1 MAFLSDNTTTTPSD
15 VTTGSLNTYKG
26 TAQTRYEE
34 LSQDR
39 QAYLDRAR
47 ACSRLTIPYLIPPDA
62 LAQGQALPLPY
73 QSVGAS
79 GVTNLASKLLIT
91 MLPPNEP
98 CFRLRVDNLV
108 LEQNE
113 EEADK
118 EFRTKIERALSRVE
132 QAVLGDI
139 ESTGD
144 RPVVYEG
151 NLHLLVGGNVL
162 YHDSPDSGL
171 RLFPLSRFVIDRDP
185 MGTPVEIIVEENVSV
200 DVLPERFVEQLRQ
213 IARDHGSVGGSV
225 GGGIRAED
233 KAVTLYTHLQ
243 RQPTQW
249 TVYQECGGVQVPD
262 TEGSYKLDACPW
274 IPVRMYAVA
283 GENYGRSYVE
293 LHQADLST
301 LESLSKAILEGS
313 AASAKVMFFVNPNS
327 VTSAAAVAE
336 APNGAVL
343 EGRADD
349 VTALQV
355 QKHADLQ
362 VASAQVQDIINRL
375 KTSFLML
382 DAIRRDAERVTAEEI
397 RAVAQELET
406 SLGGVYTV
414 ISQEFQLPYISH
426 RMASMTRKKRLPE
439 LPKGVVRP
447 SVITGFEA
455 LGRGTDKAKLM
466 EFLSIG
472 QQTLG
477 PAFLNYL
484 NPLNAITR
492 LASSMGIP
500 TEGLI
505 KDEEQL
511 MQEQQQAQQQQQMQM
526 MVDKLGPEAMRMAGD
541 QMTQQPS
548 AAATP
553 ASPGMAG
560 GGGNNGGGSA
570 L

>member
-1 MAFLSDNTTTTPSD
+1 MVYPSDNTSEASPSS
-15 VTTGSLNTYKG
+15 GGKG
-26 TAQTRYEE
+26 QAEHRYEE
-34 LSQDR
+34 LSQNR
-39 QAYLDRAR
+39 QTYLDRAR
-47 ACSRLTIPYLIPPDA
+47 TCAKLTIPYLIPPDS
-62 LAQGQALPLPY
+62 LAKGQALPLPY
-73 QSVGAS
+73 QSVGAG

-113 EEADK
+113 ETADK
-118 EFRTKIERALSRVE
+118 EFHTKIERALSRVE

-162 YHDSPDSGL
+162 YHDNPETGL

-185 MGTPVEIIVEENVSV
+185 MGTPVEIVVEEIVSV
-200 DVLPERFVEQLRQ
+200 DTLPLDFVELLRG
-213 IARDHGSVGGSV
+213 ITGDRGGSALK
-225 GGGIRAED
+225 GDDRDI
-233 KAVTLYTHLQ
+233 TLYTHLK
-243 RQPTQW
+243 RTPKKW
-249 TVYQECGGVQVPD
+249 EVYQECRGVVVPG

-313 AASAKVMFFVNPNS
+313 AASAKVLFFVRPNA

-336 APNGAVL
+336 APNGAIL
-343 EGRADD
+343 EGQSED
-349 VTALQV
+349 VTVLQV
-355 QKHADLQ
+355 QKNADFQ
-362 VASAQVQDIINRL
+362 VASAQVQEIINRL

-382 DAIRRDAERVTAEEI
+382 DAMRRDAERVTAEEI

-414 ISQEFQLPYISH
+414 ISQEFQLPYISN
-426 RMASMTRKKRLPE
+426 RMSRMTKEKRLPE

-455 LGRGTDKAKLM
+455 LGRGTDKAKLL
-466 EFLSIG
+466 EFLSTA
-472 QQTLG
+472 QQLFG
-477 PAFLNYL
+477 PQFLSYI
-484 NPLNAITR
+484 NPLNGLTR
-492 LASSMGIP
+492 LAASMGIP
-500 TEGLI
+500 TEGLV

-511 MQEQQQAQQQQQMQM
+511 MQEQQQAQEQQSQQMM
-526 MVDKLGPEAMRMAGD
+526 IEKLGPQALKMAGD
-541 QMTQQPS
+541 VGAQPQ
-548 AAATP
+548 P
-553 ASPGMAG
+553 
-560 GGGNNGGGSA
+560 
-570 L
+570 

>member
-1 MAFLSDNTTTTPSD
+1 MAFLSNSNEDDTERLAQS
-15 VTTGSLNTYKG
+15 GKG
-26 TAQTRYEE
+26 EAETRYEE
-34 LSQDR
+34 LNQDR

-47 ACSRLTIPYLIPPDA
+47 TCAKLTIPYLIPPDS

-113 EEADK
+113 EEVDK

-162 YHDSPDSGL
+162 YHDNPETGL

-185 MGTPVEIIVEENVSV
+185 MGTPVEIVVEETVSV
-200 DVLPERFVEQLRQ
+200 NALPEAFVDQLRQ
-213 IARDHGSVGGSV
+213 IAKDHGTGGV
-225 GGGIRAED
+225 KDDD
-233 KAVTLYTHLQ
+233 KTVTLFTHLK
-243 RQPTQW
+243 RQPKQW
-249 TVYQECGGVQVPD
+249 TVYQECGGMKIPD
-262 TEGSYKLDACPW
+262 TDGTYKLDACPW

-301 LESLSKAILEGS
+301 LESLSQAILEGAS
-313 AASAKVMFFVNPNS
+313 ASAKVLFFVNPNS
-327 VTSAAAVAE
+327 VTSATAVAE
-336 APNGAVL
+336 APNGAIL
-343 EGRADD
+343 EGKADD
-349 VTALQV
+349 VTVLQV

-382 DAIRRDAERVTAEEI
+382 DAVRRDAERVTAEEI

-414 ISQEFQLPYISH
+414 ISQEFQLPYIGH
-426 RMASMTRKKRLPE
+426 RMARMTKEKRLPA

-447 SVITGFEA
+447 SVVTGFEA
-455 LGRGTDKAKLM
+455 LGRGTDKAKLA
-466 EFLSIG
+466 EFLSLG
-472 QQTLG
+472 QQFLG
-477 PAFLNYL
+477 PTFLQYL

-505 KDEEQL
+505 KEEEQL
-511 MQEQQQAQQQQQMQM
+511 QQEQQQAQQQQQEQM
-526 MVDKLGPEAMRMAGD
+526 MVENLGPEAMKMAGA
-541 QMTQQPS
+541 QMAPSQPS
-548 AAATP
+548 
-553 ASPGMAG
+553 SPSM
-560 GGGNNGGGSA
+560 
-570 L
+570 